1 MPKYIMR
8 NGQLVEKQGNNWV
21 DAPQVISDT
30 MEPLRHMADG
40 KYYDSRRKFRQATKD
55 AGCVE
60 LGNEAPIM
68 KKPVPLDR
76 QKRREDIKRAKWM
89 LENGMAPTIKQIL
102 SGEER

>member
-1 MPKYIMR
+1 MPTYVMR
-8 NGQLVEKQGNNWV
+8 DGNLVEKNRDSWT

-30 MEPLRHMADG
+30 MEPTRHMADG
-40 KYYDSRRKFRQATKD
+40 RMYTSKRKFRQATKD

-68 KKPVPLDR
+68 KRPVPLDR